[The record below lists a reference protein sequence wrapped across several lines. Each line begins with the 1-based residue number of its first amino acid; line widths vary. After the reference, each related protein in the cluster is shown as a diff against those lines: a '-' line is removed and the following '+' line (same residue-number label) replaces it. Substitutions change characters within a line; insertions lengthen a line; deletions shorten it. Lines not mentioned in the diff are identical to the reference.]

1 MSEPEALRVF
11 VNGTALSVDRAATVL
26 DAVRAFS
33 AEEAGGVAAGTRAVT
48 DSRGLPIAL
57 DARLGGGAVLRIV
70 SSRMLRTAEES
81 EGAGQPEK
89 AANPNEPEMPKGSR

>member
-33 AEEAGGVAAGTRAVT
+33 EQEAGAVAAGTRAVT
-48 DSRGLPIAL
+48 DSRGLPVAL
-57 DARLGGGAVLRIV
+57 DARLNGGSVLRIV
-70 SSRMLRTAEES
+70 SSRMLRSAEES
-81 EGAGQPEK
+81 EEPGK
-89 AANPNEPEMPKGSR
+89 AMNPDPRSS

>member
-33 AEEAGGVAAGTRAVT
+33 AEEAGDVAAGTRAVT

-70 SSRMLRTAEES
+70 SSRMLRSAEES
-81 EGAGQPEK
+81 EGAGRAEK
-89 AANPNEPEMPKGSR
+89 PAMPNEPAK